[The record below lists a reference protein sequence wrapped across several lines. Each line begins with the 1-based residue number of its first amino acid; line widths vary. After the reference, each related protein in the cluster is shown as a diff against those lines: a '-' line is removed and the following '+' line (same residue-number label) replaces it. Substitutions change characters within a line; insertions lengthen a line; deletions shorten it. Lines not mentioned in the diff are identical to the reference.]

1 MNVPSWATPL
11 GPVYREWLL
20 GLARQEA
27 DAGCPRLLAMKSEA
41 AMYFADL
48 TETWDAERRY
58 DLICARIKWLFTGNF
73 GYPPVPVTERETAAS
88 ARWQPWTPWRFSRT
102 TVPWDPAAAETNR
115 AEERYAQEQ
124 RGAYKINKPLL
135 KRRLNRAM
143 QDRFGK
149 SRGGYYYVTQVGN
162 LQVATSLDFGVSF
175 GQFEYM
181 QSIQTRQ
188 LDTLMW
194 HGGILALL
202 GSAQTRWGRLT
213 NEDIPATVELLVRLC
228 GEFVDAVPGMWERSG
243 LANVPLPDGV
253 T

>member
-1 MNVPSWATPL
+1 MDLTSWAIPL
-11 GPVYREWLL
+11 RLAHREWLL
-20 GLARQEA
+20 SLARQEA

-48 TETWDAERRY
+48 TATWDAERRY
-58 DLICARIKWLFTGNF
+58 NLMCARIKWLFTGNY
-73 GYPPVPVTERETAAS
+73 GLPPVPVTEGETAAS

-102 TVPWDPAAAETNR
+102 TAPWDPTAVETIR

-149 SRGGYYYVTQVGN
+149 SSGGFYYVTRVGH
-162 LQVATSLDFGVSF
+162 LQVASALDFGVSF
-175 GQFEYM
+175 GQFEYS
-181 QSIQTRQ
+181 QSIQTWQ
-188 LDTLMW
+188 LDTLLR
-194 HGGILALL
+194 HGGILSLL
-202 GSAQTRWGRLT
+202 GAAQTRWGRLT
-213 NEDIPATVELLVRLC
+213 NDDIPATVDLVVRLC
-228 GEFVDAVPGMWERSG
+228 AEFVDAVPGMWERSG
-243 LANVPLPDGV
+243 LANVPLPDGP